1 MIRRLLAAAL
11 LLVCALPLPA
21 AADCADPPSPKVN
34 WRRCYFDGQD
44 LASAKLPESM
54 LRDATFQRATISGAD
69 LSRSDGYRAKFVSA
83 TGRETRF
90 DHARLIEADFT
101 RADLAG
107 ASFREADLR
116 NARFFGAILKKADFT
131 GAKLSGTDFVN
142 ADLTGAVWVDGSRI
156 CADNSIGQCN

>member
-1 MIRRLLAAAL
+1 MTRSLFAAAL
-11 LLVCALPLPA
+11 LLCALPLSA
-21 AADCADPPSPKVN
+21 AADCADPPSPQVN

-44 LASAKLPESM
+44 LGSVKLSGAM
-54 LRDATFQRATISGAD
+54 LRDATFQRGTISGGD
-69 LSRSDGYRAKFVSA
+69 FSRSDGYRAKFLSV

-90 DHARLIEADFT
+90 DQARLIEADFT

-116 NARFFGAILKKADFT
+116 NARFFGAVLRKADFT

-142 ADLTGAVWVDGSRI
+142 ADLTGATWVDGARI